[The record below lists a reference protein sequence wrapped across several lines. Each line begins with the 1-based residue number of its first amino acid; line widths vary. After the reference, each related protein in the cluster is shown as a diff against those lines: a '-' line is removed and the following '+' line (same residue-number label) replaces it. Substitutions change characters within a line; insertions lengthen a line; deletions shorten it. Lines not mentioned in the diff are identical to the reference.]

1 MPRPRKY
8 ADDAA
13 RAAAYRERRESLTK
27 RVDRKA
33 IESLVAAVEAA
44 AQAGDPQAR
53 QVKSGNVDVLLRNLA
68 LWFERRSQK
77 PL

>member
-1 MPRPRKY
+1 MPRPRKH

-27 RVDRKA
+27 RVDRRA

-44 AQAGDPQAR
+44 AQAGDPEAQA
-53 QVKSGNVDVLLRNLA
+53 VKTRNVDALVRNLA
-68 LWFERRSQK
+68 RLFASRSEK
-77 PL
+77 AA